1 MKTKGNW
8 KRLEVVISIRHS
20 KNRDDD
26 DEGGDFGQ
34 VRWWKMGLFIFMVR
48 GQPCKCHIILMSRR
62 WMSVI
67 EWDDSR
73 EKGHPP
79 HV

>member
-48 GQPCKCHIILMSRR
+48 G
-62 WMSVI
+62 
-67 EWDDSR
+67 
-73 EKGHPP
+73 
-79 HV
+79 